1 MTTPKPTRGSV
12 GPGTLDQELQEHKG
26 LHHNRITSKGPSDF
40 QGNQKAKVAA
50 AKGLLPHKDHRG
62 PGATR
67 GSKLQ
72 EPQEAPHRRSKGCWS
87 HRGSN
92 SHRAPTGGL
101 QRTWGSKAAVKDHYQ
116 PVGPGATMLGTTRAT
131 TRADGIP
138 LQSTSGTRIL
148 WKSGP
153 GPISIAVIRKRY
165 VPNKCLIV
173 KRCTDG
179 AKPVR
184 GKQSQYARADGFGP
198 CALLPTS
205 EH

>member
-1 MTTPKPTRGSV
+1 METPKPTWGSV
-12 GPGTLDQELQEHKG
+12 GPGTLDQELQEPKG
-26 LHHNRITSKGPSDF
+26 LNLNQNTSKGPPDF
-40 QGNQKAKVAA
+40 QGNQKAKEAA
-50 AKGLLPHKDHRG
+50 AKGLLPPRDHRRTKSCRSHKG
-62 PGATR
+62 
-67 GSKLQ
+67 LQ
-72 EPQEAPHRRSKGCWS
+72 QPQGTNRRSPEDLGGKG
-87 HRGSN
+87 R
-92 SHRAPTGGL
+92 
-101 QRTWGSKAAVKDHYQ
+101 VKDHYQ

-131 TRADGIP
+131 TRAEGIP

-184 GKQSQYARADGFGP
+184 GKQSLDARTGFV
-198 CALLPTS
+198 CFAPTS
-205 EH
+205 NKRVIPTGCGTPSTSSPL